1 MRILIAAALLAGW
14 VPVAVAQTPAAG
26 AGSNVQAVA
35 EKPDVAGAAVAKAAT
50 LLMFTRVIG
59 VTGVEKAPTAA
70 VKQLS
75 LEIATASAAVLVELK
90 AATAVSGLAK
100 AIPETLDRT
109 YADQA
114 ELLQSSFETQFE
126 HEYLG
131 MQIAAHR
138 EVIAVLAAGGNA
150 AVPAIGALAMKFKG
164 QLTTNLASLEQ
175 AKRSLPAM

>member
-1 MRILIAAALLAGW
+1 MRTLIAAALFAGW

-26 AGSNVQAVA
+26 ANVEAITEQ
-35 EKPDVAGAAVAKAAT
+35 PDVAAAAVAKAAM

-75 LEIATASAAVLVELK
+75 LEIATTSAAMLVELK

-100 AIPETLDRT
+100 AIPATLDRT
-109 YADQA
+109 SADQA
-114 ELLQSSFETQFE
+114 ELLQSSFETQFV

-138 EVIAVLAAGGNA
+138 EVIGVLAAGGNA
-150 AVPAIGALAMKFKG
+150 AAPAIGALALKFKG
-164 QLTTNLASLEQ
+164 RLTTNLASLEH